1 MAAGSADRST
11 ATGSDPRSSPRP
23 PPAPPQLLT
32 VTSALRLFVVGLV
45 APVDD
50 AALPR
55 LVAVDRQVPALD
67 GGLDRR
73 VDRAVLG
80 QLLEDEHPAFRQLSI
95 GPEGVEHGVD
105 GLVAAFGVDERR
117 PAVDHPADLGDD
129 ERVRRSCASAALGGR
144 ACSRRSGRPPRR
156 RRRGSRRRTSGAG
169 RPARGSSV
177 RTAGSVRRPGRRGP
191 SRRPRRRAQRTNMD
205 YSAVHDVA
213 ALPCPHPTVRASRG

>member
-1 MAAGSADRST
+1 M
-11 ATGSDPRSSPRP
+11 
-23 PPAPPQLLT
+23 
-32 VTSALRLFVVGLV
+32 
-45 APVDD
+45 
-50 AALPR
+50 
-55 LVAVDRQVPALD
+55 PALD
-67 GGLDRR
+67 GGWTER

-129 ERVRRSCASAALGGR
+129 ERVGEAAPAPHPADGHAAVDLAVLLGEDDVDLVAERLVPGGR
-144 ACSRRSGRPPRR
+144 HEAVRFVQRVRFGRP
-156 RRRGSRRRTSGAG
+156 GGEG
-169 RPARGSSV
+169 RPGGLV
-177 RTAGSVRRPGRRGP
+177 V
-191 SRRPRRRAQRTNMD
+191 RAQRTNMD